1 MRVIRAGR
9 AVPQRILVAW
19 KGVEA
24 LGLTNTRIVLLFAA
38 IGAVLLMSAEGLTRE
53 ETRALSLV
61 VVLIV
66 FVMRIDGH
74 RWSRSTRA
82 SVRHSLCSAQD
93 GA

>member
-1 MRVIRAGR
+1 VR
-9 AVPQRILVAW
+9 QRILVAW

-61 VVLIV
+61 VVLIF